1 VAEASPVV
9 DAAALGAATLVIIGA
24 NLRAA
29 LEARAAALGR
39 ALEPGDVERITWIR
53 AMDGHTARAADY
65 ARAIGVMHRTGRV
78 VAPFLERFDALLTP
92 TMCRPPHPL
101 GVIDMMTTDT
111 AAYGQA
117 VLGTIA
123 FTSLWNAC
131 GNPAMSV
138 PLGWSREELPLGV
151 QFVAR
156 FGDEATLFRLGAQ
169 LEAAQPWAARRPP
182 LAPASTRGGA

>member
-1 VAEASPVV
+1 VF
-9 DAAALGAATLVIIGA
+9 IGA
-24 NLRAA
+24 ILRAA
-29 LEARAAALGR
+29 LEARAATLGR
-39 ALEPGDVERITWIR
+39 ELTPEDVERITWIR

-65 ARAIGVMHRTGRV
+65 ARAAAVMHRTGRQ
-78 VAPFLERFDALLTP
+78 VAPFFERFDVLLTP

-101 GVIDMMTTDT
+101 GVIDMMTADE
-111 AAYGQA
+111 AGYGRA

-138 PLGWSREELPLGV
+138 PLAWSRAGLPMGV

-156 FGDEATLFRLGAQ
+156 FGDEATLLRLAAQ
-169 LEAAQPWAARRPP
+169 LEAAQPWIDRRP
-182 LAPASTRGGA
+182 AD